1 MLLHII
7 NETSYH
13 LQSVLVEGSFALSSI
28 LSLLVEESTM
38 LLVVTISQ
46 SFVEIVNPDRP
57 AAKSIFLISHC
68 GSTIME
74 LERPVALGI
83 WFRLSIVLDGLPPVS
98 DSKSTTCLT
107 ISGISLCVSGRS
119 SIYIIPLLGINRHR
133 ILHQFI
139 LSPFTGCVS
148 TACWW
153 NGSGVLLTG
162 THQHNVTP
170 DRTICVNDA
179 DTKLCIACY

>member
-83 WFRLSIVLDGLPPVS
+83 
-98 DSKSTTCLT
+98 
-107 ISGISLCVSGRS
+107 
-119 SIYIIPLLGINRHR
+119 
-133 ILHQFI
+133 
-139 LSPFTGCVS
+139 
-148 TACWW
+148 
-153 NGSGVLLTG
+153 
-162 THQHNVTP
+162 
-170 DRTICVNDA
+170 
-179 DTKLCIACY
+179 